1 MNDYRALLRAPR
13 FRAFWLALLSANLGS
28 WCVIATLPILVAQ
41 RYGAGMVLVL
51 SLGLRIVPKVLL
63 APLAGGL
70 LRRFGPARVA
80 SSAMVAMAVLTALL
94 PWCRNLILLQVVIG
108 TIGTI
113 DLFINPGLL
122 ALRGSVTPAG
132 LSMAGNTM
140 FSVADRAAKVA
151 GPALGGLLVLAG
163 FAPAFAIFAAMTAL
177 AAIPIARFSASGPTR
192 AEDAATGS
200 LTGFLRIIRGD
211 RQIIG
216 LLVASVTYMVML
228 GGLRPFLF
236 WANRDWFGASD
247 TAWTG
252 LLVAQGAG
260 ALIGAVVTALFVTRF
275 LRGMSAY
282 TLTMLT
288 GIMEGAIHLLLLFA
302 QSSVQAI
309 VILALAGIP
318 EIISTSSWFTA
329 MQERLAP
336 AQQALFFTFAA
347 PMWDL
352 FFALGIAS
360 AGLHAQGV
368 LSLSS
373 YWALVSLTAT
383 LPLIPLLRRP
393 GGSKSASVR
402 ARHL

>member
-13 FRAFWLALLSANLGS
+13 FRAFWLALLAANLGS

-80 SSAMVAMAVLTALL
+80 SSAMVAMAVLTAGL
-94 PWCRNLILLQVVIG
+94 PWCDNLILFQAVIG
-108 TIGTI
+108 AIGTI

-122 ALRGSVTPAG
+122 ALRGAVTPAG

-151 GPALGGLLVLAG
+151 GPALGGVLVLAG
-163 FAPAFAIFAAMTAL
+163 FAPAFAVFAAMTAL
-177 AAIPIARFSASGPTR
+177 AAIPIARFSAPPDAR
-192 AEDAATGS
+192 AADARSGS
-200 LTGFLRIIRGD
+200 LTGFVRIIRAD
-211 RQIIG
+211 RQIVG
-216 LLVASVTYMVML
+216 LLIASVTYMVML

-260 ALIGAVVTALFVTRF
+260 ALIGAVVSALFVGRF

-288 GIMEGAIHLLLLFA
+288 GIMEGAVHLLLLFA
-302 QSSVQAI
+302 QNSAQAI
-309 VILALAGIP
+309 LILALAGIP
-318 EIISTSSWFTA
+318 EIISTSAWFTA

-360 AGLHAQGV
+360 AGLHARGV

-373 YWALVSLTAT
+373 YWALVSLIAT
-383 LPLIPLLRRP
+383 VPLIPLLGR
-393 GGSKSASVR
+393 GAAASR
-402 ARHL
+402 AGWPRD

>member
-1 MNDYRALLRAPR
+1 MKDYGALLRAPG
-13 FRAFWLALLSANLGS
+13 FRGFWLALLAANLGS
-28 WCVIATLPILVAQ
+28 WCVIATLPVLVAE

-70 LRRFGPARVA
+70 LRRFGSARVA
-80 SSAMVAMAVLTALL
+80 STAMLAMAVLTGLL
-94 PWCRNLILLQVVIG
+94 PWCENLILLQALIG
-108 TIGTI
+108 AIGTI

-122 ALRGSVTPAG
+122 SLRGAVTPAG

-163 FAPAFAIFAAMTAL
+163 FGPAFAVFAVMTAV
-177 AAIPIARFSASGPTR
+177 AAIPVARLSEAAAEADAPASG
-192 AEDAATGS
+192 AWFSS
-200 LTGFLRIIRGD
+200 LLGFVAIIRAD
-211 RQIIG
+211 RRIVG

-247 TAWTG
+247 AAWTG
-252 LLVAQGAG
+252 LLAAQGAG
-260 ALIGAVVTALFVTRF
+260 ALAGAIVSAVVVSRF

-288 GIMEGAIHLLLLFA
+288 GIMEGAVHLLLLLA
-302 QSSVQAI
+302 TTSTQAMA
-309 VILALAGIP
+309 ILALAGVP
-318 EIISTSSWFTA
+318 EIISTAAWFTA
-329 MQERLAP
+329 MQACLLP

-347 PMWDL
+347 PLWDL
-352 FFALGIAS
+352 FFAVGIAS
-360 AGLHAQGV
+360 AGLHAQGM
-368 LSLSS
+368 LSLSG
-373 YWALVSLTAT
+373 YWAVVSLVAT
-383 LPLIPLLRRP
+383 VPLIPLLMPQWTRR
-393 GGSKSASVR
+393 
-402 ARHL
+402 